1 MSKYA
6 QAPNEEGFDHIKFRC
21 CDCGLV
27 HKMSLKIASD
37 GSIAM
42 AISRDNRATSASRRY
57 KAGYLFNRKSPL
69 KYFIKK
75 KGGG

>member
-1 MSKYA
+1 MGKYA
-6 QAPNEEGFDHIKFRC
+6 QAPNEQGHDHIKFRC

-27 HKMSLKIASD
+27 HKMSLKVAQD

-57 KAGYLFNRKSPL
+57 KAGCLFDKKSSL
-69 KYFIKK
+69 EYFIKRK
-75 KGGG
+75 EK